1 MAKQMMEDSLTWA
14 GCDVNRAGGEGGHNQ
29 KQSSQTFPYV
39 LRWLLRNW
47 PTTLKIKA
55 NPKASKGES
64 KCRGH
69 EEVEK
74 GEWEKESLDE
84 AYALGVRV
92 EGQVLPSSE
101 HNGGTIR
108 LTGAG
113 LKSFQEC
120 I

>member
-14 GCDVNRAGGEGGHNQ
+14 GCDVNRAWGECGHNQ
-29 KQSSQTFPYV
+29 KHSSQTLPDV
-39 LRWLLRNW
+39 LRWLSRNW
-47 PTTLKIKA
+47 PTTLE
-55 NPKASKGES
+55 NPKGES
-64 KCRGH
+64 KCKGH

-74 GEWEKESLDE
+74 GEWEKESLDG